1 MHLYFDKIWKMSGWL
16 GCSVTPQ
23 CLPWYGNCWN
33 TSVNVHSEFYIV
45 TDWDGV
51 DQERSFSST
60 QTQLKFWAAH
70 VDETN
75 ASGDGFMVKWAK
87 ERKVRL
93 SSLRAVLQLS
103 SMMVVVSCS
112 GAVLLPVALVHAWKS
127 ELPLNSSTSAQINSW
142 VVWHDWESQQEIYV
156 KHTSKLLLQRIKQ
169 GNIRLFP
176 KNIRQ
181 TMTEACW
188 WLPKILVGCI
198 NSIYCFKV
206 VYILLTSC
214 GREKIQTKFKLEH
227 TSNILLVIK
236 DVLCTIIPEKSI
248 IKSPKLPRLSC
259 PWWVHANCWPQLYIE

>member
-23 CLPWYGNCWN
+23 CLPWHGNCWN
-33 TSVNVHSEFYIV
+33 TSVNVHSEV
-45 TDWDGV
+45 
-51 DQERSFSST
+51 SFTLSQIETVLTKKEASA
-60 QTQLKFWAAH
+60 QLKLNWNF
-70 VDETN
+70 
-75 ASGDGFMVKWAK
+75 
-87 ERKVRL
+87 
-93 SSLRAVLQLS
+93 
-103 SMMVVVSCS
+103 
-112 GAVLLPVALVHAWKS
+112 
-127 ELPLNSSTSAQINSW
+127 ELPTWTRQMPLEMVLWSNGPKKAHSW
-142 VVWHDWESQQEIYV
+142 MVWHDWESQQEIYV

-248 IKSPKLPRLSC
+248 IQSPKLPRLSC